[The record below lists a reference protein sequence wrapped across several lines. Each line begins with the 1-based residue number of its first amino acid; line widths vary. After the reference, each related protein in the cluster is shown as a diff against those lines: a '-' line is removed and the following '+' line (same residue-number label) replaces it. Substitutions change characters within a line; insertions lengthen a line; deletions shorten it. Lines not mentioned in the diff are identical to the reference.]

1 MTLDLSTCQNPPS
14 PRRPRTARF
23 VPSLL
28 AEGEMSEETPRSIRL
43 RMREAAWSGKLEA
56 DFPVSPG
63 HLEESVQAGYPSTGG
78 SKTLSEAEVHG
89 FRVQLAL

>member
-1 MTLDLSTCQNPPS
+1 
-14 PRRPRTARF
+14 
-23 VPSLL
+23 
-28 AEGEMSEETPRSIRL
+28 
-43 RMREAAWSGKLEA
+43 MREAAWSGKLEA